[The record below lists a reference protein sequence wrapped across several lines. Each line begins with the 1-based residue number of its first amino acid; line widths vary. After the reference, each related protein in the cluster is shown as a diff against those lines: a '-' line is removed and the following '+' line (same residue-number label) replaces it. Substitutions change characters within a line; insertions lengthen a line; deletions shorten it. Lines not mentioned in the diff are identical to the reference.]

1 MQTKQFIAC
10 NLIDSQNALIPY
22 SYYKKIYIQRSNM
35 MLYLSWDWTPK
46 KMTVGRASFTKFTR
60 QAFSILREESK
71 DSVPKFMIAN
81 VSLWLRPW
89 SHNCFLKL
97 SVSHGH
103 FLLSKNTVYTTEK
116 RNLSITFLRTCGKHR

>member
-1 MQTKQFIAC
+1 MLYFGWDRIQ
-10 NLIDSQNALIPY
+10 
-22 SYYKKIYIQRSNM
+22 KKI
-35 MLYLSWDWTPK
+35 
-46 KMTVGRASFTKFTR
+46 TVRRASFTKFPR
-60 QAFSILREESK
+60 QVFSILREESK
-71 DSVPKFMIAN
+71 DSVPQFMIGH